1 MDTTKTEKTK
11 NTKKRRPRGTGSIY
25 YDNKRKRYIGQI
37 VVKYGDG
44 STGKKTVTGKT
55 KTQVADKLRVIQ
67 FQVMSGVFLEEK
79 KTLIP
84 TIYECAEKMITEQ
97 LELNEIRQST
107 YYRKMET
114 LKQLSDIYDKPIDK
128 LSENDIIDFFKL
140 KLDYSQSCINKM
152 YQLLG
157 AVLNKAVHR
166 KIITENPI
174 IEIKCPKSN
183 KKTIPVRALTVDEQK
198 KLLNVLKTEDILY
211 SDIMLLSMFT
221 GMRIGECCA
230 LKVENV
236 DIFNNSISVR
246 YTVSRGKF
254 GYNVLDE
261 TKTSAGIRTLYINK
275 EISDFLKNIIGDKKK
290 GLLFLSSNNN
300 LVTANQVNY
309 SYSSALKKY
318 KIIDETVY
326 GKVDLHSL
334 RHTYATRCIESGMPA
349 KVLQKILGH
358 TDINITL
365 NTYCSVFE
373 KFRNEHLAIADEY
386 MKKNNLTLD
395 L

>member
-1 MDTTKTEKTK
+1 
-11 NTKKRRPRGTGSIY
+11 
-25 YDNKRKRYIGQI
+25 
-37 VVKYGDG
+37 
-44 STGKKTVTGKT
+44 
-55 KTQVADKLRVIQ
+55 
-67 FQVMSGVFLEEK
+67 
-79 KTLIP
+79 
-84 TIYECAEKMITEQ
+84 MITEQ

-334 RHTYATRCIESGMPA
+334 RHTFATRCIESGMPA